1 MAEDNVVNFDALEL
15 EGDNKG
21 NNTSQKLMDHMRF
34 LKEKLSPTDY
44 SKAVQDLGFNT
55 DLSNEQLLEEIK
67 TLLGK
72 KEGVEDE
79 EEEELMSYKD
89 FIAKCMG
96 EGKVL
101 KDCITEYK
109 EKYPEA
115 EEPSKEEQTEL
126 EQLEQSLALAKKKK
140 EEEYPGPD
148 QKKMKALQDQLT
160 QLTASVEAL
169 TTSREQEK
177 NTAELS
183 IEVDKLVE
191 EKHLAPSQKEGI
203 IKLAGGMSPEE
214 QQGLLTFFRTTQKLS
229 GLFDDKGLMV
239 NTGLNTPSDITPE
252 KRAEL
257 IKTFKIDEIIED
269 RGVKPRRNN

>member
-1 MAEDNVVNFDALEL
+1 MAEDNIVNFDALEL
-15 EGDNKG
+15 EGDDKG
-21 NNTSQKLMDHMRF
+21 NNTSQKLMNHMKF
-34 LKEKLSPTDY
+34 LKEKLSPADY

-55 DLSNEQLLEEIK
+55 GLSNEQLLEEIK
-67 TLLGK
+67 TLLAK
-72 KEGVEDE
+72 KEGDE
-79 EEEELMSYKD
+79 GKEEEELMSYKD

-148 QKKMKALQDQLT
+148 QKKMKALEDQLI
-160 QLTASVEAL
+160 QLTASVASL
-169 TTSREQEK
+169 TKSREQEK

-203 IKLAGGMSPEE
+203 IKLAGGMPPEE
-214 QQGLLTFFRTTQKLS
+214 QQGLLAFFRTTQKLS

-239 NTGLNTPSDITPE
+239 NTVLNTPSDITPE

>member
-214 QQGLLTFFRTTQKLS
+214 QHGLLAFFRKTQKLS

-239 NTGLNTPSDITPE
+239 NARLNTPSDISPE
-252 KRAEL
+252 RREEL
-257 IKTFKIDEIIED
+257 LKTFKIDEIIED

>member
-203 IKLAGGMSPEE
+203 IKLAGGMPPEE
-214 QQGLLTFFRTTQKLS
+214 QQGLLAFFRTTQKLS

-239 NTGLNTPSDITPE
+239 NTALNTPSDITPE